1 MFILMIKLKHSE
13 PQWMMKHS
21 FSYFVTINYINLCR
35 GNSLMVKKPD
45 RTNQIDDLVVNKE
58 NKLMWLVTDDVTGCL
73 MIQECDAVLLGEYF
87 LTLWR
92 IIVLSCVRN
101 HSSNNTEPHPRRYES
116 STILLW
122 EYQMSQRVMISVER
136 GGLFSV
142 MVIILSV
149 YISTGINQSS
159 QNFCS

>member
-1 MFILMIKLKHSE
+1 M
-13 PQWMMKHS
+13 
-21 FSYFVTINYINLCR
+21 T
-35 GNSLMVKKPD
+35 
-45 RTNQIDDLVVNKE
+45 
-58 NKLMWLVTDDVTGCL
+58 VTDEVTGCL
-73 MIQECDAVLLGEYF
+73 MVRECDALLLGEYF

-101 HSSNNTEPHPRRYES
+101 HSSNSTEPRPRSYES

-122 EYQMSQRVMISVER
+122 EYQMSQHVMISVER

-149 YISTGINQSS
+149 CISTGINWSS
-159 QNFCS
+159 QNFCLEILFVMPNCDCCFRGSDPCWGKDHRGGENAYYWRWAAALVNFCKFMLYMRCQDYTEII